1 MRHRSKTGGKAIKT
15 QRRKTFTPK
24 ATRGRRSPAAGKET
38 NIARLTRERDE
49 ALEQQTATSDVL
61 RVISG
66 SRGELESVFNAM
78 LENATRICG
87 AKFGTLFLREGDVF
101 RIVSMH
107 GVPKT
112 YVEERQRDPII
123 RPAPA
128 TALERAL
135 ATKRPIQI
143 ADISKAP
150 QYLNVPTGYTG
161 SQFARLSGARTV
173 LGVPMLKDNEPV
185 GAIVIYRQEVRPFTD
200 KQIDLVENF
209 AAQAVIAI
217 ENTRLLNELRE
228 FLEQQTATSEV
239 LKVISSSPSDLQPVF
254 QSMLENSVRICEAK
268 FGQMFLCEGDKV
280 PCRAIDVP
288 TALIQWDKRR
298 GVLSRRREVA

>member
-1 MRHRSKTGGKAIKT
+1 LIRCPVPGIGGTMRRRDKAGRKVVKT
-15 QRRKTFTPK
+15 QRHKTLTRRNAPK
-24 ATRGRRSPAAGKET
+24 AGPGRRSLSTGKET
-38 NIARLTRERDE
+38 NITRLTRERDE

-66 SRGELESVFNAM
+66 SSGELEAVFKAM

-107 GVPKT
+107 GAPKT
-112 YVEERQRDPII
+112 YIEERLRDPIS

-135 ATKRPIQI
+135 ATKRPIQH

-150 QYLNVPTGYTG
+150 QYLNAPTGYTG

-173 LGVPMLKDNEPV
+173 LGVPMLKANEPV
-185 GAIVIYRQEVRPFTD
+185 GAIIIYRQEVRPFTD
-200 KQIDLVENF
+200 KQIELVENF
-209 AAQAVIAI
+209 ASQAVIAI
-217 ENTRLLNELRE
+217 ENSRLLNDLR
-228 FLEQQTATSEV
+228 AAHRRS
-239 LKVISSSPSDLQPVF
+239 
-254 QSMLENSVRICEAK
+254 
-268 FGQMFLCEGDKV
+268 FGG
-280 PCRAIDVP
+280 A
-288 TALIQWDKRR
+288 
-298 GVLSRRREVA
+298 

>member
-1 MRHRSKTGGKAIKT
+1 MRRRDKAGRKVVKT
-15 QRRKTFTPK
+15 QRHKTLTRRNAPK
-24 ATRGRRSPAAGKET
+24 AGLGRRSLSTGKET
-38 NIARLTRERDE
+38 NITRLTRERDE

-66 SRGELESVFNAM
+66 SSGELEAVFKAM

-107 GVPKT
+107 GAPKT
-112 YVEERQRDPII
+112 YIEERLRDPIS

-135 ATKRPIQI
+135 ATKRPIQH

-150 QYLNVPTGYTG
+150 QYLNAPTGYTG

-173 LGVPMLKDNEPV
+173 LGVPMLKANEPV
-185 GAIVIYRQEVRPFTD
+185 GAIIIYRQEVRPFTD
-200 KQIDLVENF
+200 KQIELVENF
-209 AAQAVIAI
+209 ASQAVIAI
-217 ENTRLLNELRE
+217 ENSRLLNDLR
-228 FLEQQTATSEV
+228 AAHRRS
-239 LKVISSSPSDLQPVF
+239 
-254 QSMLENSVRICEAK
+254 
-268 FGQMFLCEGDKV
+268 FGG
-280 PCRAIDVP
+280 A
-288 TALIQWDKRR
+288 
-298 GVLSRRREVA
+298 